1 MHHVVVLALDGVV
14 LLDVAAPAQVFGA
27 RHRDPAP
34 SRYEFELCS
43 VDGAAVPSV
52 AGFDLTASGG
62 LERLRSADT
71 VIVPGYERI
80 FEPLAPAA
88 CDALVAAAGNG
99 ARMVSIC
106 TGAFALGHA
115 GLLNGHAATTH
126 WAVADELQSLFPS
139 VDVRPDVLYVDDGTV
154 LTSGGIAAG
163 IDLCLHIVLADH
175 GAEVA
180 NAIARRSVVAPHRSG
195 NQAQFVEHPLP
206 EVRSSGL
213 AETLA
218 WAQERLAEPI
228 TVSDMAAHA
237 GYSVRSFCR
246 RFRAEAGTSAWQWI
260 ILQRILLARRL
271 LETSDLGTEQV
282 ASSAGFSSAVAFRK
296 RFREFVGTTPS
307 AYRAAFGHQTGVD
320 ARIPRPR

>member
-1 MHHVVVLALDGVV
+1 MHRVVVLALDGVV

-43 VDGAAVPSV
+43 VDGAPVRSV
-52 AGFDLTASGG
+52 AGFDLTTSGG
-62 LERLRSADT
+62 IERLRMADT

-80 FEPLAPAA
+80 FDPLAEPL
-88 CDALVAAAGNG
+88 CDALAAAASRGT
-99 ARMVSIC
+99 RMVSIC
-106 TGAFALGHA
+106 TGAFALGYA
-115 GLLNGHAATTH
+115 GLLDGHAATTH
-126 WAVADELQSLFPS
+126 WAVADQLQSLFPNAG
-139 VDVRPDVLYVDDGTV
+139 VRPDVLYIDDGPV

-163 IDLCLHIVLADH
+163 IDLCLHIVRADH

-218 WAQERLAEPI
+218 WAQERLSEPI
-228 TVSDMAAHA
+228 AVADLAAHA

-260 ILQRILLARRL
+260 LLQRVLLARRL

-282 ASSAGFSSAVAFRK
+282 ATAAGFSSAVAFRK
-296 RFREFVGTTPS
+296 RFRELVGTTPS
-307 AYRAAFGHQTGVD
+307 AYRAAFGHHVNGVGATPA
-320 ARIPRPR
+320 AR